1 MIFKQELPWLHPLTK
16 IAPPIALQIP
26 QWTLAFN
33 AVALTAF
40 ASTRPLEGAVAE
52 AALQMSHVITSPL
65 RGISEIFLVD
75 SAFAGEGKVKSI

>member
-1 MIFKQELPWLHPLTK
+1 
-16 IAPPIALQIP
+16 
-26 QWTLAFN
+26 
-33 AVALTAF
+33 VALTAF

-75 SAFAGEGKVKSI
+75 SAFAGEGTVKSMMHLVLSVFVFVFVFILQWLG